1 MARRRRLEMTFK
13 PTPSQLE
20 TIADYCAANMPVAA
34 TAAALDIHPD
44 TLRTMK

>member
-1 MARRRRLEMTFK
+1 MTFK